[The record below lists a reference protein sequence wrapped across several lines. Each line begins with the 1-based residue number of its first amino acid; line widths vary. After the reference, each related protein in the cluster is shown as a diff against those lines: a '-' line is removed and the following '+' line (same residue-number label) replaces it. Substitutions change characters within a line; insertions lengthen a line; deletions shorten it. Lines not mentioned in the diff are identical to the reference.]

1 MCLYKVGIP
10 LKNIIFCMFVI
21 TTMLS
26 TSVMAEQVN
35 LYSAR
40 KEALIKPLLD
50 KFTQQTG
57 ITVNLVTGKADNLI
71 TRLKSEGKYS
81 PADLLLTTDVGRLY
95 RAKEQGLTQT
105 ISVSPAIA
113 ALPNNFR
120 DEQGH
125 WLGLSLRARPMMVSV
140 DRVDAQTIANVED
153 LISPEWKGRV
163 CIRSSSNIYNQSM
176 VAALIAQLGES
187 AAQEWVNGLVNNLA
201 RSPQGGDRDQI
212 KAVAAGLCDVAI
224 ANTYYLA
231 GMLSSEDETTQQQ
244 AKKVKVI
251 WPNQADRG
259 THINISGVALAKNAP
274 NKDAALKLIDFLL
287 SHESQLWYATSNHE
301 YPILANIAWSE
312 LLQSFGT
319 FKTEQIPLGQL
330 GELNAAAV
338 KMMDRAGW
346 K

>member
-1 MCLYKVGIP
+1 MKNFSFCIFIVATVLSP
-10 LKNIIFCMFVI
+10 LV
-21 TTMLS
+21 
-26 TSVMAEQVN
+26 VAEQVN

-50 KFTQQTG
+50 KFTQETG
-57 ITVNLVTGKADNLI
+57 ISVNLVTGKADNLI

-95 RAKEQGLTQT
+95 RAKQQGLTQA
-105 ISVSPAIA
+105 IPSSDAIA
-113 ALPNNFR
+113 TLPLNLL

-125 WLGLSLRARPMMVSV
+125 WLGLSMRARPLMVSLEKV
-140 DRVDAQTIANVED
+140 DENTIANLED
-153 LISPEWKGRV
+153 LIDPQWKGRV
-163 CIRSSSNIYNQSM
+163 CIRSSNNIYNQSM
-176 VAALIAQLGES
+176 VASLIAQLGETD
-187 AAQEWVNGLVNNLA
+187 AQEWVNGLVKNFA
-201 RSPQGGDRDQI
+201 RPPQGGDTDQI

-231 GMLSSEDETTQQQ
+231 GMLSSKDETTRQQ

-259 THINISGVALAKNAP
+259 AHINISGVALAKNAP
-274 NKDAALKLIDFLL
+274 NKDAAIKLIDFLL
-287 SHESQLWYATSNHE
+287 SKESQLWYATTNHE
-301 YPILANIAWSE
+301 YPVLADIAWSE

-319 FKTEQIPLGQL
+319 FKTEQVQLSQL

-338 KMMDRAGW
+338 QMMDRAGW

>member
-1 MCLYKVGIP
+1 
-10 LKNIIFCMFVI
+10 MFIV

-26 TSVMAEQVN
+26 PLVVAEQVN

-57 ITVNLVTGKADNLI
+57 ISVNLVTGKADNLI
-71 TRLKSEGKYS
+71 TRLKSEGRFS

-95 RAKEQGLTQT
+95 RAKQQGLTQ
-105 ISVSPAIA
+105 IIPVSEAIA
-113 ALPNNFR
+113 ILPNNYR
-120 DEQGH
+120 DDQGH
-125 WLGLSLRARPMMVSV
+125 WLGLSLRARPLMVSV
-140 DRVDAQTIANVED
+140 DSVDAQTITSLED
-153 LISPEWKGRV
+153 LITPQWKGRV
-163 CIRSSSNIYNQSM
+163 CSRSSNNIYNQSM
-176 VAALIAQLGES
+176 VASLIAQLGES
-187 AAQEWVNGLVNNLA
+187 AAQEWVTGLVHNFA
-201 RSPQGGDRDQI
+201 RPPQGGDRDQI

-231 GMLSSEDETTQQQ
+231 GMLSSKDETTLQQ

-259 THINISGVALAKNAP
+259 VHINISGIALAKNAP
-274 NKDAALKLIDFLL
+274 NKDAAVKLIDFLL
-287 SHESQLWYATSNHE
+287 SKESQLWYATTNHE
-301 YPILANIAWSE
+301 YPILSDIAWSE

-319 FKTEQIPLGQL
+319 FTSEQVPLGKL

-338 KMMDRAGW
+338 QMMDRAGW

>member
-1 MCLYKVGIP
+1 
-10 LKNIIFCMFVI
+10 LKKFIFCMSVVV
-21 TTMLS
+21 TMLS
-26 TSVMAEQVN
+26 PFVVAEQVN

-50 KFTQQTG
+50 KFTQETG
-57 ITVNLVTGKADNLI
+57 ISVNLVTGNADNLI

-95 RAKEQGLTQT
+95 RAKQQGLTQKINMSEA
-105 ISVSPAIA
+105 IST
-113 ALPNNFR
+113 LPNNFR

-125 WLGLSLRARPMMVSV
+125 WLGLSLRARPLMVAI
-140 DRVDAQTIANVED
+140 DRVDTETLNKMED
-153 LISPEWKGRV
+153 LTNPEWKGRV

-187 AAQEWVNGLVNNLA
+187 ATQEWVNGLVNNFS

-212 KAVAAGLCDVAI
+212 KAVAAGMCDVAI
-224 ANTYYLA
+224 A
-231 GMLSSEDETTQQQ
+231 TTQEQ
-244 AKKVKVI
+244 AKKIKVI

-259 THINISGVALAKNAP
+259 VHINISGVALTKNAP
-274 NKDAALKLIDFLL
+274 NKDAASRLIDFLL
-287 SHESQLWYATSNHE
+287 SNESQLWYAKTNHE
-301 YPILANIAWSE
+301 YPVLANVAWSE

-319 FKTEQIPLGQL
+319 FKTEQIPLTQL

-338 KMMDRAGW
+338 KIMDRAGW

>member
-1 MCLYKVGIP
+1 
-10 LKNIIFCMFVI
+10 
-21 TTMLS
+21 MLS
-26 TSVMAEQVN
+26 PLVMAEQVN

-57 ITVNLVTGKADNLI
+57 ISVNLVTGNADNLI

-95 RAKEQGLTQT
+95 RAKQQGLTQA
-105 ISVSPAIA
+105 ISESEAIA
-113 ALPNNFR
+113 KLPSNFR

-125 WLGLSLRARPMMVSV
+125 WLGLSLRARPLMAAV
-140 DRVDAQTIANVED
+140 DKVVGQTIANLED
-153 LISPEWKGRV
+153 LTRPEWKGRV
-163 CIRSSSNIYNQSM
+163 CVRSSSNIYNQSM
-176 VAALIAQLGES
+176 VASLIAQLGES
-187 AAQEWVNGLVNNLA
+187 ATQEWVNGLVNNFA
-201 RSPQGGDRDQI
+201 RPPQGGDRDQI

-231 GMLSSEDETTQQQ
+231 GMLSSDDELTQQQ

-259 THINISGVALAKNAP
+259 AHINISGVALAKNAP
-274 NKDAALKLIDFLL
+274 NKEAAVKLIDFLL
-287 SHESQLWYATSNHE
+287 SGESQLWYATTNHE
-301 YPILANIAWSE
+301 YPVLADIVWSE

-319 FKTEQIPLGQL
+319 FKTEQVPLTKL

-338 KMMDRAGW
+338 QIMDRAGW

>member
-1 MCLYKVGIP
+1 
-10 LKNIIFCMFVI
+10 
-21 TTMLS
+21 MLS
-26 TSVMAEQVN
+26 SLVVAQQVN

-57 ITVNLVTGKADNLI
+57 ISVNLVTGKADNLI
-71 TRLKSEGKYS
+71 TRLKSEGKFS

-95 RAKEQGLTQT
+95 RAKQQGLTQA
-105 ISVSPAIA
+105 ISFSEAIA
-113 ALPNNFR
+113 AVPDNFR

-125 WLGLSLRARPMMVSV
+125 WLGLSLRARPLMVSV
-140 DRVDAQTIANVED
+140 DSVDAQTITSLED
-153 LISPEWKGRV
+153 LISPQWKGRV
-163 CIRSSSNIYNQSM
+163 CVRSSNNIYNQSM
-176 VAALIAQLGES
+176 VASLIAQLGES
-187 AAQEWVNGLVNNLA
+187 AAQDWVNKFVKSFA
-201 RSPQGGDRDQI
+201 RPPQGGDRDQI

-231 GMLSSEDETTQQQ
+231 GMLSSKDKTTQKQ
-244 AKKVKVI
+244 AKRVNVI

-259 THINISGVALAKNAP
+259 VHINISGVALAKNAP
-274 NKDAALKLIDFLL
+274 NKYAAVKLIDFLL
-287 SHESQLWYATSNHE
+287 TDESQLWYAKTNHE

-319 FKTEQIPLGQL
+319 FKAEQVPLSKL
-330 GELNAAAV
+330 GVLNAAAV

>member
-1 MCLYKVGIP
+1 MLILITMMSP
-10 LKNIIFCMFVI
+10 LV
-21 TTMLS
+21 L
-26 TSVMAEQVN
+26 AEQVN

-50 KFTQQTG
+50 KFTQETG
-57 ITVNLVTGKADNLI
+57 ISVNLVTGNADNLI

-95 RAKEQGLTQT
+95 RAKQQGLTQG
-105 ISVSPAIA
+105 ISVSETIS

-120 DEQGH
+120 DVQGH
-125 WLGLSLRARPMMVSV
+125 WLGLSLRARPMMISV
-140 DRVDAQTIANVED
+140 DRVDTNTLTKLED
-153 LISPEWKGRV
+153 LTSPEWKGRV

-187 AAQEWVNGLVNNLA
+187 DAQKWVNGLVNNFA

-212 KAVAAGLCDVAI
+212 KAVAAGMCDVAI

-231 GMLSSEDETTQQQ
+231 GMLSSEDATTQEQ
-244 AKKVKVI
+244 AKKIKVI
-251 WPNQADRG
+251 WPNQSDRG
-259 THINISGVALAKNAP
+259 VHINISGVALTKNAP
-274 NKDAALKLIDFLL
+274 NKDAAIKLIDFLL
-287 SHESQLWYATSNHE
+287 SKESQLWYASTNHE
-301 YPILANIAWSE
+301 YPVLADIAWSE

-319 FKTEQIPLGQL
+319 FKTEQVPLGQL

-338 KMMDRAGW
+338 QMMDRAGW

>member
-1 MCLYKVGIP
+1 
-10 LKNIIFCMFVI
+10 LKSFISGMFVI

-26 TSVMAEQVN
+26 PLVVAEQVN

-50 KFTQQTG
+50 KFTQKTG
-57 ITVNLVTGKADNLI
+57 VSVNLVTGKADNLI
-71 TRLKSEGKYS
+71 TRLRSEGKYS

-95 RAKEQGLTQT
+95 RAKQQGLTQAIT
-105 ISVSPAIA
+105 VSDAIET
-113 ALPNNFR
+113 LPVNFR

-125 WLGLSLRARPMMVSV
+125 WLGLSLRARPLMVSLEKMDV
-140 DRVDAQTIANVED
+140 QTITNLED
-153 LISPEWKGRV
+153 ITDPQWKGRV
-163 CIRSSSNIYNQSM
+163 CIRSSNNIYNQSM
-176 VAALIAQLGES
+176 VASLIAQLGEE
-187 AAQEWVNGLVNNLA
+187 AAQEWVNGLVKNFA
-201 RSPQGGDRDQI
+201 RPPQGGDRDQI

-231 GMLSSEDETTQQQ
+231 GMLSSKDETTQQQ

-251 WPNQADRG
+251 WPNQANRG
-259 THINISGVALAKNAP
+259 THINISGVAMAKNAP
-274 NKDAALKLIDFLL
+274 NKDAAAKLIDFLL
-287 SHESQLWYATSNHE
+287 SEESQLWYATTNHE
-301 YPILANIAWSE
+301 YPVLADIAWSE

-319 FKTEQIPLGQL
+319 FKTEQVPLGKL

-338 KMMDRAGW
+338 QMMDRAGW

>member
-1 MCLYKVGIP
+1 
-10 LKNIIFCMFVI
+10 MFVI
-21 TTMLS
+21 TTTLS
-26 TSVMAEQVN
+26 PLVMAEQVN

-50 KFTQQTG
+50 NFTEQTG
-57 ITVNLVTGKADNLI
+57 ISVNLVTGKADNLI

-95 RAKEQGLTQT
+95 RAKQQGLTQA
-105 ISVSPAIA
+105 ISVSAAIA

-140 DRVDAQTIANVED
+140 DRVVAQPIANLED

-176 VAALIAQLGES
+176 VASLIVQLGGS
-187 AAQEWVNGLVNNLA
+187 AAQEWVNGLVKNFA
-201 RSPQGGDRDQI
+201 GPPQGGDRDQI

-231 GMLSSEDETTQQQ
+231 GMLSSEDETTQQL

-251 WPNQADRG
+251 WPNQAGRG
-259 THINISGVALAKNAP
+259 AHINISGVALAKHAP
-274 NKDAALKLIDFLL
+274 NKNAALKLIDFLL
-287 SHESQLWYATSNHE
+287 SKESQLWYATTNHE
-301 YPILANIAWSE
+301 YPILADIVWSE

-319 FKTEQIPLGQL
+319 FKAEQVPLGQL

>member
-1 MCLYKVGIP
+1 
-10 LKNIIFCMFVI
+10 
-21 TTMLS
+21 MLS
-26 TSVMAEQVN
+26 PFVLAEQVN

-57 ITVNLVTGKADNLI
+57 IAVNLVTGNADNLI

-95 RAKEQGLTQT
+95 RAKQQGLTQA
-105 ISVSPAIA
+105 ISVSEAITK
-113 ALPNNFR
+113 LSSNFR
-120 DEQGH
+120 DDQGH
-125 WLGLSLRARPMMVSV
+125 WLGLSLRARPLMVSV
-140 DRVDAQTIANVED
+140 DRVAAQTIANLED
-153 LISPEWKGRV
+153 LTNPQWKGRV

-176 VAALIAQLGES
+176 VASLIAQLGEA
-187 AAQEWVNGLVNNLA
+187 AAQEWVNGLVKNFA
-201 RSPQGGDRDQI
+201 RPPQGGDRDQI

-231 GMLSSEDETTQQQ
+231 GMLSSDDATTQQQ

-251 WPNQADRG
+251 WPNQTDRG
-259 THINISGVALAKNAP
+259 AHINISGVALAKNAP
-274 NKDAALKLIDFLL
+274 NKEAAVQLIDFLL
-287 SHESQLWYATSNHE
+287 SNESQLWYATTNHE
-301 YPILANIAWSE
+301 YPVLADIPWSE

-319 FKTEQIPLGQL
+319 FKTEQVPLTKL

-338 KMMDRAGW
+338 QMMDRAGW

>member
-1 MCLYKVGIP
+1 
-10 LKNIIFCMFVI
+10 MFVI
-21 TTMLS
+21 AALLS
-26 TSVMAEQVN
+26 PLVMAEQVN

-57 ITVNLVTGKADNLI
+57 IAVNLVTGNADNLI

-95 RAKEQGLTQT
+95 RAKEQGLTQQILESEA
-105 ISVSPAIA
+105 ISK
-113 ALPNNFR
+113 LPNNFR

-125 WLGLSLRARPMMVSV
+125 WLGLSLRARPLMVSV
-140 DRVDAQTIANVED
+140 DRVAAQTIANLED
-153 LISPEWKGRV
+153 ITKPEWKGRV

-176 VAALIAQLGES
+176 VAALIAQEGES
-187 AAQEWVNGLVNNLA
+187 AAQEWVNGLVKNFA
-201 RSPQGGDRDQI
+201 RPPQGGDRDQI

-231 GMLSSEDETTQQQ
+231 GMLSSDDETTQQQ

-251 WPNQADRG
+251 WPNQTGRG
-259 THINISGVALAKNAP
+259 AHINISGVALTKNAP
-274 NKDAALKLIDFLL
+274 NKEAAVKLIDFLL
-287 SHESQLWYATSNHE
+287 SNESQLWYATTNHE
-301 YPILANIAWSE
+301 YPVLADIAWSK

-319 FKTEQIPLGQL
+319 FKTEQVSLGKL

-338 KMMDRAGW
+338 QMMDRAGW

>member
-1 MCLYKVGIP
+1 MKNFSFCIFIVATVLSP
-10 LKNIIFCMFVI
+10 LV
-21 TTMLS
+21 
-26 TSVMAEQVN
+26 VAEQVN

-50 KFTQQTG
+50 KFTQETG
-57 ITVNLVTGKADNLI
+57 ISVNLVTGKADNLI

-95 RAKEQGLTQT
+95 RAKQQGLTQA
-105 ISVSPAIA
+105 IPSSDAIA
-113 ALPNNFR
+113 TLPFNLL

-125 WLGLSLRARPMMVSV
+125 WLGLSMRARPLMVSLEKV
-140 DRVDAQTIANVED
+140 DENTIANLED
-153 LISPEWKGRV
+153 LIDPQWKGRV
-163 CIRSSSNIYNQSM
+163 CIRSSNNIYNQSM
-176 VAALIAQLGES
+176 VASLIAQLGETD
-187 AAQEWVNGLVNNLA
+187 AQEWVNGLVKNFA
-201 RSPQGGDRDQI
+201 RPPQGGDTDQI

-231 GMLSSEDETTQQQ
+231 GMLSSKDETTRQQ

-259 THINISGVALAKNAP
+259 AHINISGVALAKNAP
-274 NKDAALKLIDFLL
+274 NKDAAIKLIDFLL
-287 SHESQLWYATSNHE
+287 SKESQLWYATTNHE
-301 YPILANIAWSE
+301 YPVLADIAWSE

-319 FKTEQIPLGQL
+319 FKTEQVQLSQL

-338 KMMDRAGW
+338 QMMDRAGW

>member
-1 MCLYKVGIP
+1 
-10 LKNIIFCMFVI
+10 MFVV
-21 TTMLS
+21 TAMLS
-26 TSVMAEQVN
+26 PLVVAEQVN

-57 ITVNLVTGKADNLI
+57 ISVNLVTGKADNLI
-71 TRLKSEGKYS
+71 TRLNSEGKYS

-95 RAKEQGLTQT
+95 RAKQQGLTQEILT
-105 ISVSPAIA
+105 SEVIA
-113 ALPNNFR
+113 TLPNNFR

-125 WLGLSLRARPMMVSV
+125 WLGLSLRARPLMVSV
-140 DRVDAQTIANVED
+140 NRVDATTIANLED
-153 LISPEWKGRV
+153 LISPQWKGQV
-163 CIRSSSNIYNQSM
+163 CIRSSNNIYNQSM
-176 VAALIAQLGES
+176 VASLIAQLGES
-187 AAQEWVNGLVNNLA
+187 AAQEWVNGLVKNFA
-201 RSPQGGDRDQI
+201 RPPQGGDRDQI

-231 GMLSSEDETTQQQ
+231 GMLSSKDETTQQQ

-251 WPNQADRG
+251 WPNQSDRG
-259 THINISGVALAKNAP
+259 AHINISGVALAKNAP
-274 NKDAALKLIDFLL
+274 NKEAAIKLIDFLL
-287 SHESQLWYATSNHE
+287 SKESQLWYATTNHE
-301 YPILANIAWSE
+301 YPVLADIAWSE

-319 FKTEQIPLGQL
+319 FKTEQVPLSKL

>member
-1 MCLYKVGIP
+1 
-10 LKNIIFCMFVI
+10 MFVI
-21 TTMLS
+21 GTLLS
-26 TSVMAEQVN
+26 PVVLAEQVN

-57 ITVNLVTGKADNLI
+57 ISVNLVTGNADNLI
-71 TRLKSEGKYS
+71 TRLKSVGKYS

-95 RAKEQGLTQT
+95 RAKQQGLTQE
-105 ISVSPAIA
+105 ISVSEAIEK
-113 ALPNNFR
+113 LPSNFR
-120 DEQGH
+120 GEQGH
-125 WLGLSLRARPMMVSV
+125 WLGLSLRARPLMVSV
-140 DRVDAQTIANVED
+140 DRVAAQAIVNLED
-153 LISPEWKGRV
+153 ITSPDWKGRV

-176 VAALIAQLGES
+176 VASLIAQVGES
-187 AAQEWVNGLVNNLA
+187 AAQEWVNGLVKNFA
-201 RSPQGGDRDQI
+201 RPPQGGDRDQI

-251 WPNQADRG
+251 WPNQAGRG
-259 THINISGVALAKNAP
+259 AHINISGVALTKNAP
-274 NKDAALKLIDFLL
+274 NKDAAVKLIDFLL
-287 SHESQLWYATSNHE
+287 SNESQLWYATTNHE
-301 YPILANIAWSE
+301 YPVLPDIAWSE

-319 FKTEQIPLGQL
+319 FKTEQVSLGKL
-330 GELNAAAV
+330 GELNAEAV
-338 KMMDRAGW
+338 QMMDRAGW

>member
-1 MCLYKVGIP
+1 
-10 LKNIIFCMFVI
+10 MFVM
-21 TTMLS
+21 TTLLS
-26 TSVMAEQVN
+26 PLAVAEQVN

-57 ITVNLVTGKADNLI
+57 ISVNLVTGKADNLI

-95 RAKEQGLTQT
+95 RAKQQGLTQV
-105 ISVSPAIA
+105 ISVSDAMA
-113 ALPNNFR
+113 KLPDNFR

-125 WLGLSLRARPMMVSV
+125 WLGLSLRARPLMVSLE
-140 DRVDAQTIANVED
+140 RVDLQTVTSLED
-153 LISPEWKGRV
+153 LTAPIWKGRV
-163 CIRSSSNIYNQSM
+163 CIRSSNNIYNQSM
-176 VAALIAQLGES
+176 VASLIAQLGES
-187 AAQEWVNGLVNNLA
+187 AAQEWVDGLVKNFA
-201 RSPQGGDRDQI
+201 RPPQGGDRDQI

-231 GMLSSEDETTQQQ
+231 GMLSSKDETTQEQ
-244 AKKVKVI
+244 AKKVRVL
-251 WPNQADRG
+251 WPNQSDRG
-259 THINISGVALAKNAP
+259 AHINISGVALAKNAP
-274 NKDAALKLIDFLL
+274 NKDAAIKLIDFLL
-287 SHESQLWYATSNHE
+287 SNESQLWYAKTNHE
-301 YPILANIAWSE
+301 YPVLADIAWSE

-319 FKTEQIPLGQL
+319 FNTEQVPLGKL

-338 KMMDRAGW
+338 QMMDRAGW

>member
-1 MCLYKVGIP
+1 MFIVTTLLSP
-10 LKNIIFCMFVI
+10 LV
-21 TTMLS
+21 
-26 TSVMAEQVN
+26 VAQQVN

-81 PADLLLTTDVGRLY
+81 PADLLLTTDVGRLH
-95 RAKEQGLTQT
+95 RAKQQGLTQA
-105 ISVSPAIA
+105 ILMSDAIA
-113 ALPNNFR
+113 TLPVNFR

-125 WLGLSLRARPMMVSV
+125 WLGLSLRARPLMVSV
-140 DRVDAQTIANVED
+140 DSVDAQTITRLED
-153 LISPEWKGRV
+153 LTSPQWKGRV
-163 CIRSSSNIYNQSM
+163 CIRSSNNIYNQSM
-176 VAALIAQLGES
+176 VGSLIIQLGES
-187 AAQEWVNGLVNNLA
+187 AAQEWVNGLVNNFA
-201 RSPQGGDRDQI
+201 RPPQGGDRDQI

-231 GMLSSEDETTQQQ
+231 GMLSSKDETTQQQ
-244 AKKVKVI
+244 AKKINVI

-259 THINISGVALAKNAP
+259 THINISGVALARNAP
-274 NKDAALKLIDFLL
+274 NKDAAIKLIDFLL
-287 SHESQLWYATSNHE
+287 SKESQLWYATTNHE
-301 YPILANIAWSE
+301 YPILADIAWSE

-319 FKTEQIPLGQL
+319 FKAEQVQLSQL
-330 GELNAAAV
+330 GKLNAEAV
-338 KMMDRAGW
+338 QMMDRAGW

>member
-1 MCLYKVGIP
+1 
-10 LKNIIFCMFVI
+10 MFVI

-26 TSVMAEQVN
+26 PSVVAEQVN

-50 KFTQQTG
+50 KFTQETG
-57 ITVNLVTGKADNLI
+57 ISVNLVTGKADNLI
-71 TRLKSEGKYS
+71 TRLKSEGKFS

-95 RAKEQGLTQT
+95 RAKKQGLTQA
-105 ISVSPAIA
+105 ISVTEAIA
-113 ALPNNFR
+113 TLPDNFR
-120 DEQGH
+120 DDQGH
-125 WLGLSLRARPMMVSV
+125 WLALSLRARPLMVSI
-140 DRVDAQTIANVED
+140 DSVDAQTITRVED
-153 LISPEWKGRV
+153 LISPQWKGRV
-163 CIRSSSNIYNQSM
+163 CIRSSNNIYNQSM
-176 VAALIAQLGES
+176 VASLIAQLGEDG
-187 AAQEWVNGLVNNLA
+187 AQEWVNGLVNSFA
-201 RSPQGGDRDQI
+201 RPPQGGDRDQI

-231 GMLSSEDETTQQQ
+231 GMLSSKDETTQEQ

-259 THINISGVALAKNAP
+259 VHINISGVALAKNAP
-274 NKDAALKLIDFLL
+274 NKDAAIKLIDFLL
-287 SHESQLWYATSNHE
+287 SNESQLWYAKTNHE

-312 LLQSFGT
+312 LLQTFGT
-319 FKTEQIPLGQL
+319 FKAEQVPLSKL
-330 GELNAAAV
+330 GDLNAAAV

>member
-1 MCLYKVGIP
+1 MK
-10 LKNIIFCMFVI
+10 KIISCMFLV

-26 TSVMAEQVN
+26 SLAVAEQVN

-40 KEALIKPLLD
+40 KESLIKPLLD

-57 ITVNLVTGKADNLI
+57 IAVNLVTGKADNLI
-71 TRLKSEGKYS
+71 TRLRSEGKYS

-95 RAKEQGLTQT
+95 RAKQQGLTQAILLSEA
-105 ISVSPAIA
+105 IS

-125 WLGLSLRARPMMVSV
+125 WLALSLRARPMMVSV
-140 DRVDAQTIANVED
+140 ERVDLQTLANLED
-153 LISPEWKGRV
+153 LTLPQWKGRV

-176 VAALIAQLGES
+176 VASLIAQLGET
-187 AAQEWVNGLVNNLA
+187 AAQEWVNGFVKNFA
-201 RSPQGGDRDQI
+201 RPPQGGDRDQI

-231 GMLSSEDETTQQQ
+231 GMLSSKDETAQRQ
-244 AKKVKVI
+244 AKKIKVV
-251 WPNQADRG
+251 WPNQNDRG

-274 NKDAALKLIDFLL
+274 NKAAALKLIDFLL
-287 SHESQLWYATSNHE
+287 SSESQLWYAKTNHE
-301 YPILANIAWSE
+301 YPILADIAWSE

-319 FKTEQIPLGQL
+319 FKREQVPLGKL
-330 GELNAAAV
+330 GQFNAAAV

>member
-1 MCLYKVGIP
+1 
-10 LKNIIFCMFVI
+10 MFVI
-21 TTMLS
+21 ATMLS
-26 TSVMAEQVN
+26 PLVMAEQVN

-57 ITVNLVTGKADNLI
+57 ISVNLVTGKADNLI

-95 RAKEQGLTQT
+95 RATQQGLTQS
-105 ISVSPAIA
+105 ISVSEAIA
-113 ALPNNFR
+113 KLPSNFR

-125 WLGLSLRARPMMVSV
+125 WLGLSLRARPLMVSV
-140 DRVDAQTIANVED
+140 DRVAAQTIANLED
-153 LISPEWKGRV
+153 LTRPEWKGRV

-176 VAALIAQLGES
+176 VASLIAQLGE
-187 AAQEWVNGLVNNLA
+187 AVAQEWVNGLVKNFA
-201 RSPQGGDRDQI
+201 RPPQGGDRDQI

-231 GMLSSEDETTQQQ
+231 GMLSSDDETTQQQ

-251 WPNQADRG
+251 WPNQNDRG
-259 THINISGVALAKNAP
+259 AHINISGVALAKNAP
-274 NKDAALKLIDFLL
+274 NKEAAVKLIDFLL
-287 SHESQLWYATSNHE
+287 SNESQLWYATTNHE
-301 YPILANIAWSE
+301 YPVLADIAWSE

-319 FKTEQIPLGQL
+319 FKTEQVPLSKL
-330 GELNAAAV
+330 GALNAAAV
-338 KMMDRAGW
+338 QMMDRAGW

>member
-1 MCLYKVGIP
+1 
-10 LKNIIFCMFVI
+10 
-21 TTMLS
+21 MLS
-26 TSVMAEQVN
+26 SLVLAQQVN

-57 ITVNLVTGKADNLI
+57 ISVNLVTGKADNLI
-71 TRLKSEGKYS
+71 TRLKSEGKFS

-95 RAKEQGLTQT
+95 RAKQQGLTQA
-105 ISVSPAIA
+105 ISFSEAIA
-113 ALPNNFR
+113 AVPDNFR

-125 WLGLSLRARPMMVSV
+125 WLGLSLRARPLMVSV
-140 DRVDAQTIANVED
+140 DSVDAQTITSLED
-153 LISPEWKGRV
+153 LISPQWKGRV
-163 CIRSSSNIYNQSM
+163 CVRSSNNIYNQSM
-176 VAALIAQLGES
+176 VASLIAQLGES
-187 AAQEWVNGLVNNLA
+187 AAQDWVNKFVKSFA
-201 RSPQGGDRDQI
+201 RPPQGGDRDQI

-231 GMLSSEDETTQQQ
+231 GMLSSKDKTTQKQ
-244 AKKVKVI
+244 AKRVNVI

-259 THINISGVALAKNAP
+259 VHINISGVALAKNAP
-274 NKDAALKLIDFLL
+274 NKDAAVKLIDFLL
-287 SHESQLWYATSNHE
+287 TNESQLWYAKTNHE

-319 FKTEQIPLGQL
+319 FKAEQVPLSKL
-330 GELNAAAV
+330 GVLNAAAV

>member
-1 MCLYKVGIP
+1 
-10 LKNIIFCMFVI
+10 
-21 TTMLS
+21 MLS
-26 TSVMAEQVN
+26 PLVMAEQVN

-57 ITVNLVTGKADNLI
+57 ISVNLVTGKADNLI

-95 RAKEQGLTQT
+95 RAKQQGLTQAIT
-105 ISVSPAIA
+105 VSAAIST
-113 ALPNNFR
+113 LPNNFR
-120 DEQGH
+120 DDQGH

-140 DRVDAQTIANVED
+140 DRVDAQTIAKLED

-176 VAALIAQLGES
+176 VASLIVQLGGS
-187 AAQEWVNGLVNNLA
+187 AAQEWVNGLVNNFA
-201 RSPQGGDRDQI
+201 RPPQGGDRDQI

-251 WPNQADRG
+251 WPNQAGRG
-259 THINISGVALAKNAP
+259 AHINISGVTLAKHAP

-287 SHESQLWYATSNHE
+287 SKESQLWYATTNHE
-301 YPILANIAWSE
+301 YPVLADIAWSE

-319 FKTEQIPLGQL
+319 FKAEQVPLGQL

>member
-1 MCLYKVGIP
+1 MK
-10 LKNIIFCMFVI
+10 IFITCMFVV

-26 TSVMAEQVN
+26 PLVVAEQVN

-57 ITVNLVTGKADNLI
+57 ISVNLVTGKADNLI
-71 TRLKSEGKYS
+71 TRLESEGRFS

-95 RAKEQGLTQT
+95 RAKQQGLTQA
-105 ISVSPAIA
+105 ISGSEAIA
-113 ALPNNFR
+113 TVPDDFR
-120 DEQGH
+120 DDQGH
-125 WLGLSLRARPMMVSV
+125 WLGLSLRARPLMVSV
-140 DRVDAQTIANVED
+140 DSVDAQTITSLED
-153 LISPEWKGRV
+153 LISPQWKGRV
-163 CIRSSSNIYNQSM
+163 CIRSSNNIYNQSM
-176 VAALIAQLGES
+176 VASLIVQLGET
-187 AAQEWVNGLVNNLA
+187 AAQEWVNEFVKSFA
-201 RSPQGGDRDQI
+201 RPPQGGDRDQI

-231 GMLSSEDETTQQQ
+231 GMLSSKDETTQEQ
-244 AKKVKVI
+244 AKKVNVI

-259 THINISGVALAKNAP
+259 VHINISGVALAKNSP
-274 NKDAALKLIDFLL
+274 NKDAAVKLIDFLL
-287 SHESQLWYATSNHE
+287 SNESQLWYAKTNHE
-301 YPILANIAWSE
+301 YPILANVAWSE

-319 FKTEQIPLGQL
+319 YKAEQVPLSKL
-330 GELNAAAV
+330 GELNASAV